1 MSSARKYL
9 LAGGTFATAMSIG
22 FVMQNGDALASRMVD
37 DQALDQVTQEIESAA
52 LPAVP
57 ALTMPESAQSAVL
70 DLPAMDTVPVR
81 PDAPVLLAAADPE
94 AVVTDAPALSMLD
107 GADCTVTMMAEAGP
121 AATANLYID
130 APCSVDTSGTIHHQG
145 MMFTILTDSDGLA
158 SVVVPVLSQ
167 EAVFIAEMSDGGGA
181 AAIVSVPDFSQYDRA
196 VLQWQGEP
204 SMGIHALEFGAGFS
218 EVGHV
223 WAAAARDPMAALT
236 GEGGFLTQLGAIEAG
251 SPFLA
256 EVYTYPSG
264 PSSRDG
270 QVDLSVEAQVTP
282 TNCGRAISA
291 QSIQVSPGSA
301 PFALDLNMTMPGC
314 EAVGEFLVLNSMLM
328 SLTLA
333 SR

>member
-37 DQALDQVTQEIESAA
+37 DRALDQVAHQLESAA
-52 LPAVP
+52 LPEVP
-57 ALTMPESAQSAVL
+57 ALTMPDSAQSAVL
-70 DLPAMDTVPVR
+70 DRPAMDGVAAR
-81 PDAPVLLAAADPE
+81 PDAPLLLAAADPE
-94 AVVTDAPALSMLD
+94 AAMTDAPANAMSEE
-107 GADCTVTMMAEAGP
+107 ADCTVTMMAEAGP
-121 AATANLYID
+121 AAMANLYIH
-130 APCSVDTSGTIHHQG
+130 APCSVDTSATIHHQG
-145 MMFTILTDSDGLA
+145 MMFTILTDSEGLA

-181 AAIVSVPDFSQYDRA
+181 AAIVSVPDFPQYDRA
-196 VLQWQGEP
+196 VLQWQGES
-204 SMGIHALEFGAGFS
+204 SMGIHALEFGAGYS
-218 EVGHV
+218 ERGHV

-236 GEGGFLTQLGAIEAG
+236 GEGGFLTQLGAPEAD

-264 PSSRDG
+264 LSPRDG

-282 TNCGRAISA
+282 INCGRAISA

-301 PFALDLNMTMPGC
+301 PFALDLDMTMPGC
-314 EAVGEFLVLNSMLM
+314 EAVGEFLVLKNMLM